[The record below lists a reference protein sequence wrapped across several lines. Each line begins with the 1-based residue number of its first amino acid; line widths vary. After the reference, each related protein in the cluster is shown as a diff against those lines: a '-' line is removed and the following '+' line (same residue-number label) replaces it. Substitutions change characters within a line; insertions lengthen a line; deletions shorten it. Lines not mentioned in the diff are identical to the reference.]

1 MTITASDGK
10 GSDTITVTI
19 NVTDVAENNAPV
31 FTDGATA
38 TRSIAE
44 NTVAGTNIDTPVA
57 ATDADSDT
65 LTYTL
70 GGTDAA
76 SFAIVESTGQ
86 LQTKFALNYERKP
99 TYTVIVTVSDNK
111 GGSDSINVTINVTN
125 VVDEGTQQQTREE
138 TVTNNAPVFT
148 EGDSTTRSIA
158 ENTVAGTNIGTAI
171 GATDADASDTLSY
184 SLGGTDANSFAI
196 VSATGQLQTKAA
208 LDYDTKTSYSVT
220 ITVSDQNS
228 GTDTITVTINVIN
241 VVEGVANNAP
251 VFTEGDSTTRSIA
264 ENTVAGTNIGT
275 AIGATDA
282 DASDTLS
289 YSLGGTDANS
299 FAIVSATG
307 QLQTKAALDY
317 DTKTSYSVTITVSD
331 QNSGTDTITVTI
343 NVINVVE
350 GVANNAPVFTEGAST
365 TRAIAENTVA
375 GTNIGSPVS
384 ATDADTSNEI
394 PNVLAY
400 SLSGTDA
407 ASFTLDSLSGQLQT
421 SAALDFETKTSY
433 TVVVSV
439 SDGKGGTDSITVTIN
454 VTNVNEVAGPNVAP
468 AFTEGNSTYR
478 LIETQPNAGE
488 NVGDPITAT
497 DANGDTLTYSL
508 SGTHANRFNIN
519 SANGQLTVKVGGIS
533 FSYWEDA
540 FRKSTVTVTVS
551 DSEGGTD
558 TITVNVHLISVH
570 GNHAYNN
577 HAPVFSDA
585 IEGERFPEPLFT
597 FIEISDNVREF
608 EIAENSS
615 IGSLAA
621 AIYVAD
627 EDRSH
632 QNKMRTS
639 ISGADAA
646 LFTVNDNGR
655 INLTLILIGGPIVT
669 YSITEVY
676 TNTALDY
683 ETKEDYSLIVT
694 VADLEGAT
702 DTLSLNIKVT
712 DVDEAP
718 IFSDGSSATRSIAE
732 NVASGT
738 SVGSALSATDPEG
751 EDLAYTLGGT
761 DAASFNIGS
770 TTGQLTASATLD
782 YETKNSY
789 SVTVTASD
797 GTNSATIAVT
807 INVTDLNEVVT
818 QSPPV
823 FTEGTSATRSI
834 DENTASGTNIGSAV
848 SATDADAGTT
858 LSYSLS
864 GTDASSF
871 GIVGSTGQLQ
881 TSGALDYETKNSY
894 TVTVN
899 VTDGNLTDS
908 ITVTINITDAND
920 APVFDDSTTTVRS
933 IGEEVDIGTNVGNP
947 VDAVDQDRD
956 VLNYTLSGTD
966 AASFTIDS
974 STGQLKTGVELEFD
988 TKRTYTVVVTATDNE
1003 TGTDADLD
1011 VPLSDTITVT
1021 ININQYFPE
1030 SQPPVFDELADNL
1043 FATISR
1049 AVDENSASGTNIG
1062 SPVSATDP
1070 DEDDELAYSLP
1081 EGQQDNDSFS
1091 VDSTTGQLQTS
1102 AALNHETK
1110 DSYRVFIVVTDSFNN
1125 ASTDVTINVTDVNEA
1140 PVFTDGTSATLTV
1153 AENTAADTNIGS
1165 AISATD
1171 EDEPANT
1178 LTYTLG
1184 GTDAASF
1191 AVDSTGQIK
1200 TKADLDYETKNSYSV
1215 RTYAII

>member
-220 ITVSDQNS
+220 ITVSDQK
-228 GTDTITVTINVIN
+228 G
-241 VVEGVANNAP
+241 
-251 VFTEGDSTTRSIA
+251 
-264 ENTVAGTNIGT
+264 
-275 AIGATDA
+275 
-282 DASDTLS
+282 
-289 YSLGGTDANS
+289 
-299 FAIVSATG
+299 
-307 QLQTKAALDY
+307 
-317 DTKTSYSVTITVSD
+317 
-331 QNSGTDTITVTI
+331 GTDTITVTI

-365 TRAIAENTVA
+365 TRSIAENTVAGTNIGTVIGATDADALDTLNYSLGGTDANSFAIASATGQLQTKAALDYDTKTSYSVTITVSDQKGGTDTISVTINVTDVVEGVVNNVPVFTEGASTTRSIAENTVA

-439 SDGKGGTDSITVTIN
+439 SDGNGGTDSITVTIN

-683 ETKEDYSLIVT
+683 ETKEDESFRLNNDIWF
-694 VADLEGAT
+694 DL
-702 DTLSLNIKVT
+702 
-712 DVDEAP
+712 
-718 IFSDGSSATRSIAE
+718 
-732 NVASGT
+732 
-738 SVGSALSATDPEG
+738 
-751 EDLAYTLGGT
+751 
-761 DAASFNIGS
+761 
-770 TTGQLTASATLD
+770 
-782 YETKNSY
+782 
-789 SVTVTASD
+789 
-797 GTNSATIAVT
+797 
-807 INVTDLNEVVT
+807 
-818 QSPPV
+818 
-823 FTEGTSATRSI
+823 
-834 DENTASGTNIGSAV
+834 
-848 SATDADAGTT
+848 
-858 LSYSLS
+858 
-864 GTDASSF
+864 
-871 GIVGSTGQLQ
+871 
-881 TSGALDYETKNSY
+881 
-894 TVTVN
+894 
-899 VTDGNLTDS
+899 
-908 ITVTINITDAND
+908 
-920 APVFDDSTTTVRS
+920 
-933 IGEEVDIGTNVGNP
+933 
-947 VDAVDQDRD
+947 
-956 VLNYTLSGTD
+956 
-966 AASFTIDS
+966 
-974 STGQLKTGVELEFD
+974 
-988 TKRTYTVVVTATDNE
+988 
-1003 TGTDADLD
+1003 
-1011 VPLSDTITVT
+1011 
-1021 ININQYFPE
+1021 
-1030 SQPPVFDELADNL
+1030 
-1043 FATISR
+1043 
-1049 AVDENSASGTNIG
+1049 
-1062 SPVSATDP
+1062 P
-1070 DEDDELAYSLP
+1070 D
-1081 EGQQDNDSFS
+1081 F
-1091 VDSTTGQLQTS
+1091 
-1102 AALNHETK
+1102 
-1110 DSYRVFIVVTDSFNN
+1110 
-1125 ASTDVTINVTDVNEA
+1125 
-1140 PVFTDGTSATLTV
+1140 
-1153 AENTAADTNIGS
+1153 
-1165 AISATD
+1165 
-1171 EDEPANT
+1171 
-1178 LTYTLG
+1178 
-1184 GTDAASF
+1184 
-1191 AVDSTGQIK
+1191 
-1200 TKADLDYETKNSYSV
+1200 
-1215 RTYAII
+1215 